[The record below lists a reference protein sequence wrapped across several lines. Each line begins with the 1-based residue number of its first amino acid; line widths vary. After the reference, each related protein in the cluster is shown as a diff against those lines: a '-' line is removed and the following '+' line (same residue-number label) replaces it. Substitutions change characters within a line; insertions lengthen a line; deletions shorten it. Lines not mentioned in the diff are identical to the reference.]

1 MIYAGIDPGWSTG
14 GVALLKGS
22 WAEVH
27 DMPVFHKSG
36 VDTEQLM
43 DILRS
48 VEIQLCVVEKQSTR
62 PGQGIVSAGKIMFAY
77 GQILT
82 CLIATKT
89 PHRIVTPA
97 KWKRDAAVP
106 SDKDGAR
113 RMAQQLYPSVSA
125 RLRHKKDEHRA
136 EALLMAAYAEAL
148 G

>member
-14 GVALLKGS
+14 GVALLQGN

-27 DMPVFHKSG
+27 DMPIFHKAG

-48 VEIQLCVVEKQSTR
+48 VEIELCVVESQSTR

-89 PHRIVTPA
+89 PHRIVTA
-97 KWKRDAAVP
+97 GKWKRSSGVP
-106 SDKDGAR
+106 RDKDGAR
-113 RMAQQLYPSVSA
+113 RMAQQLYPAVSQ
-125 RLRHKKDEHRA
+125 RLRRKKDEHRA
-136 EALLMAAYAEAL
+136 EALLLAAYAEAL

>member
-1 MIYAGIDPGWSTG
+1 
-14 GVALLKGS
+14 
-22 WAEVH
+22 
-27 DMPVFHKSG
+27 
-36 VDTEQLM
+36 M

-89 PHRIVTPA
+89 PHRIVTPS

-113 RMAQQLYPSVSA
+113 RMAQQFTRQSA
-125 RLRHKKDEHRA
+125 QGCVTRKMNIEQRRC
-136 EALLMAAYAEAL
+136 
-148 G
+148 

>member
-14 GVALLKGS
+14 GVALLSGS

-27 DMPVFHKSG
+27 DMPIFHNAG

-48 VEIQLCVVEKQSTR
+48 VEIQLCVVESQSTR

-89 PHRIVTPA
+89 PHRIVTA
-97 KWKRDAAVP
+97 GKWKRTSGVP
-106 SDKDGAR
+106 RDKDGAR

-125 RLRHKKDEHRA
+125 KLRRKKDEHRA
-136 EALLMAAYAEAL
+136 EALLLAAYAEAL